1 MFGCGPGGAEHV
13 SGEQHRAVGRRA
25 GHQGTHDPQQRTTQQ
40 NRYHGHQGRQLFY
53 GGGTDCD
60 PARLM
65 WLNPAGWL
73 LRTSLPTHHARCAP
87 GTVSLLWP
95 IMRKWLAIAA
105 EHLNRWEA
113 NVVAATALS
122 ADPPDP
128 VVTVLTTV
136 AQGGGLWLAI
146 AAALATRRGRARRA
160 AREGILAVAVASGS
174 CHLIKRWLPRR
185 RPAVDH
191 LPARQ
196 ALTRKPTSPA
206 FPSAH
211 SATAVAFTTAIAC
224 ESPTAGLMVAPLAM
238 AVAYSRIRTWAH
250 WPSDVV
256 AGALWGIAVGV
267 AIRRLLQLPTAA
279 DSIPNR
285 PFSQV

>member
-1 MFGCGPGGAEHV
+1 M
-13 SGEQHRAVGRRA
+13 R
-25 GHQGTHDPQQRTTQQ
+25 
-40 NRYHGHQGRQLFY
+40 
-53 GGGTDCD
+53 
-60 PARLM
+60 
-65 WLNPAGWL
+65 WNPAGRL
-73 LRTSLPTHHARCAP
+73 LPASRPTYNSPCAP
-87 GTVSLLWP
+87 GIVSLLWP
-95 IMRKWLAIAA
+95 VMRKWLAIAA

-113 NVVAATALS
+113 NAVAATGLP

-160 AREGILAVAVASGS
+160 ARDGIIAVAVASGS
-174 CHLIKRWLPRR
+174 CHVIKRWLPRR
-185 RPAVDH
+185 RPAVKH

-196 ALTRKPTSPA
+196 ALALKPTSLA

-224 ESPTAGLMVAPLAM
+224 ENPTAGLMVAPLAM

-267 AIRRLLQLPTAA
+267 AIRRLLRLPAAA

-285 PFSQV
+285 PFLQG